1 MATKS
6 VGEFQAF
13 LSDIVKCQETNEVDA
28 VTALSEM
35 LAEHMNI
42 HIEGMET
49 QEQEPDKVNWTG
61 VLPDRIHMFR
71 D

>member
-6 VGEFQAF
+6 VSEFQAF

-49 QEQEPDKVNWTG
+49 
-61 VLPDRIHMFR
+61 
-71 D
+71 